1 MGICL
6 SKGKN
11 KYIKSKYI
19 KDTSSVNTNDY
30 NTNNSSSKKYT
41 FIKYLKSLKNL
52 NDIENRLSKLTK
64 YEDINQYFTF
74 SNKKITENDNY
85 IMYLA
90 KKIDSP
96 KKENNYLIKKVFKS
110 KNDDQI
116 NISLIKEIK
125 INMMIHHE
133 NIVKCHEIFE
143 DDLSIYFIYEYISKG
158 DLENYILKKGKHHLK
173 DKKIIIILEQMLLAL
188 IYLHDKIKVIHRD
201 IKPSNFL
208 MKKEEKKIIV
218 KLKDFDNADL
228 IKEEGFQNLAKGTP
242 LYIAPEIYL
251 EHNYN
256 SKIDMWGIGMTL
268 YYMITGYNPFE
279 INKNK
284 NILKPAKNRKEDLDF
299 SILDENKAL
308 KHNILNKK
316 IDFMMIKHLGLRK
329 LAQELLERDPNKR
342 LTALEALEEL
352 NKIKKGGNLYISK
365 TMKES
370 PIKLKR
376 IPSVFQNDIEK
387 NISSKSKHFFIYR
400 NETMNDLN
408 KNNVEDIDSVN
419 MVNMDEL
426 NDKTSEYSDIKN
438 ISRDNAICKYNNR
451 NEIKI
456 IIKKKK

>member
-1 MGICL
+1 MGICI
-6 SKGKN
+6 SKEKN

-19 KDTSSVNTNDY
+19 KDTSSVISNEN
-30 NTNNSSSKKYT
+30 NTNNSNSKKYT

-64 YEDINQYFTF
+64 YEDINQYYTS

-85 IMYLA
+85 IIYLA

-96 KKENNYLIKKVFKS
+96 KKEYNYLIKKVFKS

-133 NIVKCHEIFE
+133 NIVKCHDIFE
-143 DDLSIYFIYEYISKG
+143 DDLSVYFVYEYMPKG
-158 DLENYILKKGKHHLK
+158 DLENYLLKKRKHRLK

-188 IYLHDKIKVIHRD
+188 IYLHEKIKVIHRD
-201 IKPSNFL
+201 IKPNNFL
-208 MKKEEKKIIV
+208 LKKEDKKIII
-218 KLKDFDNADL
+218 KLKDFDSAEF
-228 IKEEGFQNLAKGTP
+228 IKEEGFINLIKGTP

-251 EHNYN
+251 EQNYN

-268 YYMITGYNPFE
+268 YYMLTGCNPFE
-279 INKNK
+279 INQDKNK
-284 NILKPAKNRKEDLDF
+284 LKPAKNRKEDLDF
-299 SILDENKAL
+299 SILEENKSL
-308 KHNILNKK
+308 KHILLNQE
-316 IDFMMIKHLGLRK
+316 IDFMAIKHLGLRK
-329 LAQELLERDPNKR
+329 LVQGLLERNPNKR
-342 LTALEALEEL
+342 LSALEALEEL

-365 TMKES
+365 SMKES

-376 IPSVFQNDIEK
+376 VPSVFENDLEK
-387 NISSKSKHFFIYR
+387 NIFSKSKHFFIYR

-408 KNNVEDIDSVN
+408 KNNVEDLDCNNID
-419 MVNMDEL
+419 DL
-426 NDKTSEYSDIKN
+426 NDMTSEFSDIKN
-438 ISRDNAICKYNNR
+438 ISRDNATFNYNNR

>member
-1 MGICL
+1 MGICI

-19 KDTSSVNTNDY
+19 KDTSSVISNEN
-30 NTNNSSSKKYT
+30 NTNNSNSKKYT
-41 FIKYLKSLKNL
+41 FIQYLKSLKNL

-64 YEDINQYFTF
+64 YEDINQYYTS

-85 IMYLA
+85 IIYLA

-96 KKENNYLIKKVFKS
+96 KKEYNYLIKKVFKS

-133 NIVKCHEIFE
+133 NIVKCHDIFE
-143 DDLSIYFIYEYISKG
+143 DDLSVYFVYEYMPKG
-158 DLENYILKKGKHHLK
+158 DLENYLLKKRKHRLK

-188 IYLHDKIKVIHRD
+188 IYLHEKIKVIHRD
-201 IKPSNFL
+201 IKPNNFL
-208 MKKEEKKIIV
+208 LKKEDKKIII
-218 KLKDFDNADL
+218 KLKDFDNAEF
-228 IKEEGFQNLAKGTP
+228 IKEEGLINLIKGTP

-251 EHNYN
+251 EQNYN

-268 YYMITGYNPFE
+268 YYMLTGCNPFE
-279 INKNK
+279 INQDKNK
-284 NILKPAKNRKEDLDF
+284 LKPAKNRKEDLDF
-299 SILDENKAL
+299 SILEENKSL
-308 KHNILNKK
+308 KHIILNQE
-316 IDFMMIKHLGLRK
+316 IDFMAIKHLGLRK
-329 LAQELLERDPNKR
+329 LVQGLLERNPNKR
-342 LTALEALEEL
+342 LSALEALEEL
-352 NKIKKGGNLYISK
+352 NKIKKGGNLYMSK
-365 TMKES
+365 SMKES

-376 IPSVFQNDIEK
+376 IPSVFENDLEK

-408 KNNVEDIDSVN
+408 KNNIEDLDCNNIND
-419 MVNMDEL
+419 L
-426 NDKTSEYSDIKN
+426 NDMTSEFSDIKN
-438 ISRDNAICKYNNR
+438 ISRDNATFNYNNR

>member
-1 MGICL
+1 MGICI

-19 KDTSSVNTNDY
+19 KDTSSVISNEN
-30 NTNNSSSKKYT
+30 NTNNSNSKKYT
-41 FIKYLKSLKNL
+41 FIQYLKSLKNL

-64 YEDINQYFTF
+64 YEDINQYYTS

-85 IMYLA
+85 IIYLA

-96 KKENNYLIKKVFKS
+96 KKEYNYLIKKVFKS

-133 NIVKCHEIFE
+133 NIVKCHDIFE
-143 DDLSIYFIYEYISKG
+143 DDLSVYFVYEYMPKG
-158 DLENYILKKGKHHLK
+158 DLENYLLKKRKHRLK

-188 IYLHDKIKVIHRD
+188 IYLHEKIKVIHRD
-201 IKPSNFL
+201 IKPNNFL
-208 MKKEEKKIIV
+208 LKKEDKKIII
-218 KLKDFDNADL
+218 KLKDFDNAEF
-228 IKEEGFQNLAKGTP
+228 IKEEGLINLIKGTP

-251 EHNYN
+251 EQNYN

-268 YYMITGYNPFE
+268 YYMLTGFNPFE
-279 INKNK
+279 INQDKNK
-284 NILKPAKNRKEDLDF
+284 LKPAKNRKEDLDF
-299 SILDENKAL
+299 SILEENKSL
-308 KHNILNKK
+308 KHIILNQE
-316 IDFMMIKHLGLRK
+316 IDFMAIKHLGLRK
-329 LAQELLERDPNKR
+329 LVQGLLERNPNKR
-342 LTALEALEEL
+342 LSALEALEEL
-352 NKIKKGGNLYISK
+352 NKIKKGGNLYMSK
-365 TMKES
+365 SMKES

-376 IPSVFQNDIEK
+376 IPSVFENDLEK

-408 KNNVEDIDSVN
+408 KNNVEDLDCNNIND
-419 MVNMDEL
+419 L
-426 NDKTSEYSDIKN
+426 NDMTSEFSDIKN
-438 ISRDNAICKYNNR
+438 ISRDNATFNYNNR